1 MAHKKAAGSAKNL
14 RDSNS
19 KYRGV
24 KLFGGQ
30 TARAGN
36 IIIRQKG
43 DKFQLGKNVYKGA
56 DFTIHAA
63 IDGIVTFRKK
73 NITKYNGRVYLK
85 TVVEVV
91 SAEEAAANAKT
102 KVKAQATKDA
112 SIASKNAVEKKAPV
126 AKKPA
131 APKTAPKK
139 ATAPKAE
146 KKAEKAA
153 PAKKPV
159 AKKTEAKAAP
169 AKKAAPKKAAAKK
182 PAAKKPAAKKKAE

>member
-30 TARAGN
+30 MARAGN

-63 IDGIVTFRKK
+63 IDGIVTFKKK
-73 NITKYNGRVYLK
+73 NVTKYNGRVYLK

-91 SAEEAAANAKT
+91 SPEEATAKAQA
-102 KVKAQATKDA
+102 KVKAQTAKDVAT
-112 SIASKNAVEKKAPV
+112 SSKNAVVKKEVAPKAEKKPVTKNPV
-126 AKKPA
+126 AKKE
-131 APKTAPKK
+131 
-139 ATAPKAE
+139 TAPKAE
-146 KKAEKAA
+146 KK
-153 PAKKPV
+153 PTAKK
-159 AKKTEAKAAP
+159 E
-169 AKKAAPKKAAAKK
+169 AAPKKTS
-182 PAAKKPAAKKKAE
+182 